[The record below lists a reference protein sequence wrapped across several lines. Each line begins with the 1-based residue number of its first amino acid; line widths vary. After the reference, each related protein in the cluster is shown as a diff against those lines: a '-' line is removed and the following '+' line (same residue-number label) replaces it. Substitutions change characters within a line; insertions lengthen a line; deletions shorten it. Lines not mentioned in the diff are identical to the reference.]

1 MEQINSLV
9 VLIYLFLTRYYNNQW
24 INDVKGYVAPH
35 KDVEIFEERN
45 KCLKGFFLD
54 IDDRKK
60 VNVESG
66 LFSGIMSYDD
76 DSMEE
81 R

>member
-1 MEQINSLV
+1 MHFETNK
-9 VLIYLFLTRYYNNQW
+9 LISCTYLFIYTNQW
-24 INDVKGYVAPH
+24 IDEVKGRVASY
-35 KDVEIFEERN
+35 KDFEISEDRN
-45 KCLKGFFLD
+45 KCLKRFFPD

-60 VNVESG
+60 VNVEFG

>member
-1 MEQINSLV
+1 MKQINSLV
-9 VLIYLFLTRYYNNQW
+9 VLIYLFLTSYYTNQW
-24 INDVKGYVAPH
+24 IDEVKGRVASY
-35 KDVEIFEERN
+35 KDFEISEDRN
-45 KCLKGFFLD
+45 KCLKRFFPD

-60 VNVESG
+60 VNVEFG